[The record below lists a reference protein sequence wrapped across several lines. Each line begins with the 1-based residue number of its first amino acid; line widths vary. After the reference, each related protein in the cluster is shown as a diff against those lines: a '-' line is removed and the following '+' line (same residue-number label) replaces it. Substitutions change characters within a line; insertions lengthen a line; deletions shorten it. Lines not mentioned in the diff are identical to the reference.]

1 MGKVGDISILVGAIF
16 EKDYICFFLLGMHKP
31 FEEKSLSNV

>member
-16 EKDYICFFLLGMHKP
+16 EKDYIYFLFIG
-31 FEEKSLSNV
+31 NG